1 MKETKQKFERLKR
14 DLSEKIS
21 MVSASRCNLLSRLLP
36 IYQKEFLT
44 FTDKWAGEYHKIM
57 ADLRSHHHHQYKL
70 RTLMDEI
77 RDLEVEEAAAFE
89 LPPPDTLQGGPSSGQ
104 LLDDD
109 EPLIDMGGP
118 EPTSPTGVQQQQK
131 QEEEEESEQSF
142 ANSLLDLEREAK
154 VNDLYLSGIEAEL
167 PALQELASQQE
178 DTQPQPPHPPPS
190 SDTLASTG
198 EGVGNLLELS
208 PQHQTSS
215 DSSGQDQTDQL
226 FDEWSSFSIL
236 MPTAKSESST
246 SDWEKEF
253 MQDASDSTQDPLFGL
268 DPLGSSST
276 VGQEKDDG
284 ATQSG
289 LDALDL
295 ALHPTLTPAGD
306 SSKPPVLSADS
317 TLDELLGMR
326 EELPVVKEGADLM
339 APSTTTAPPSSL
351 PSPPTS
357 DRGSELGSLDLAY
370 FQEKPPPPTL
380 PNPSLQPNQSFLLP
394 TMQQTQMLPNAPTFH
409 SPLTAGQVPM
419 FRSPLMTSRGP
430 IFPPQQ
436 PLGGPTVPGSGGA
449 QPLPKRGSKGQEV
462 EKKESSWMNVFAH
475 LDPLVNEKV

>member
-36 IYQKEFLT
+36 IYQKEFLA

-57 ADLRSHHHHQYKL
+57 DDLRSHHHHQYKL
-70 RTLMDEI
+70 RNLMDEI
-77 RDLEVEEAAAFE
+77 RDLEVEETAAFE
-89 LPPPDTLQGGPSSGQ
+89 LPPPDSVQAGPSGGQ
-104 LLDDD
+104 FLDDD
-109 EPLIDMGGP
+109 EPLIDMGGS
-118 EPTSPTGVQQQQK
+118 EPTSSTSGQQQQK
-131 QEEEEESEQSF
+131 QEEEEENEQSF

-154 VNDLYLSGIEAEL
+154 VNDIHLSGIEAEL
-167 PALQELASQQE
+167 PTLQEPADQPE
-178 DTQPQPPHPPPS
+178 DTQPPQPPPS
-190 SDTLASTG
+190 SDTPASTG
-198 EGVGNLLELS
+198 EGIGNLLELS

-236 MPTAKSESST
+236 MPTTKPESSS

-253 MQDASDSTQDPLFGL
+253 MQDTSDSTQDPLFGL

-276 VGQEKDDG
+276 VGQEKDNKG
-284 ATQSG
+284 TTQSA

-295 ALHPTLTPAGD
+295 ALHPTPTPAGD
-306 SSKPPVLSADS
+306 GSEPPVLSADS
-317 TLDELLGMR
+317 TLDELLGMKR
-326 EELPVVKEGADLM
+326 EQPEEGADLM
-339 APSTTTAPPSSL
+339 APSTTTAPPPSSL
-351 PSPPTS
+351 TSPPAS
-357 DRGSELGSLDLAY
+357 DRERELGSLDLAY

-380 PNPSLQPNQSFLLP
+380 PNPSLQPYQSPLLP
-394 TMQQTQMLPNAPTFH
+394 TMQQRQMLPVAPTFPP
-409 SPLTAGQVPM
+409 PLTAGQGAM
-419 FRSPLMTSRGP
+419 FRSPLMTSQGP

-436 PLGGPTVPGSGGA
+436 PLGGATAPGSGGA
-449 QPLPKRGSKGQEV
+449 LPLPKRGSKED

>member
-1 MKETKQKFERLKR
+1 
-14 DLSEKIS
+14 
-21 MVSASRCNLLSRLLP
+21 
-36 IYQKEFLT
+36 
-44 FTDKWAGEYHKIM
+44 
-57 ADLRSHHHHQYKL
+57 
-70 RTLMDEI
+70 MDEI
-77 RDLEVEEAAAFE
+77 RDLEVEETAAFE
-89 LPPPDTLQGGPSSGQ
+89 LPPPDTLQGPSSGQ

-109 EPLIDMGGP
+109 EPLIDMGGSK
-118 EPTSPTGVQQQQK
+118 PTSPPGGQQQPK
-131 QEEEEESEQSF
+131 QEEEESEQSF
-142 ANSLLDLEREAK
+142 VNSLLDLEREAK
-154 VNDLYLSGIEAEL
+154 VNDLHLSGIEAEL
-167 PALQELASQQE
+167 PALQELAGQLE
-178 DTQPQPPHPPPS
+178 DTQPPHPPPS

-236 MPTAKSESST
+236 MPTEKSESST

-253 MQDASDSTQDPLFGL
+253 MQDTSDSTQDPLFGL

-276 VGQEKDDG
+276 IGQEKDEG
-284 ATQSG
+284 TTTQSA

-326 EELPVVKEGADLM
+326 EEQPVVKESADLM
-339 APSTTTAPPSSL
+339 APSTTTAPPPSL
-351 PSPPTS
+351 SSPPTS

-370 FQEKPPPPTL
+370 FQEKLPPPTL